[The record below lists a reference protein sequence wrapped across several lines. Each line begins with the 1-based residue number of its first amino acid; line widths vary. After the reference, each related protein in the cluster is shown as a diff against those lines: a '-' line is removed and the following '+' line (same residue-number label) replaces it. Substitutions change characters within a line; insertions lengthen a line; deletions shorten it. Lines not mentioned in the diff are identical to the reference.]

1 MAKGT
6 TVKMWRRTLIVL
18 IVMVALGFG
27 LIVVS
32 LIRLQLVDGAELQKA
47 AVDQQLRD
55 TTISAQRGTIYDRN
69 MKPLAQSATV
79 WKVVLAPAYID
90 KDDETLRRKIS
101 TGLADILGL
110 DAEDI
115 YKRTEGTSYYD
126 VLKTKVETDVKDR
139 LVQFIEENDLG
150 NTIQLQEDYK
160 RYYPFGSFASTI
172 LGFTGTDGQGLAGL
186 EAY

>member
-55 TTISAQRGTIYDRN
+55 TTISAQRGTIYDR
-69 MKPLAQSATV
+69 K
-79 WKVVLAPAYID
+79 Y
-90 KDDETLRRKIS
+90 ETAGSKCYCMESSIG
-101 TGLADILGL
+101 TC
-110 DAEDI
+110 I
-115 YKRTEGTSYYD
+115 Y
-126 VLKTKVETDVKDR
+126 
-139 LVQFIEENDLG
+139 
-150 NTIQLQEDYK
+150 
-160 RYYPFGSFASTI
+160 
-172 LGFTGTDGQGLAGL
+172 
-186 EAY
+186 

>member
-55 TTISAQRGTIYDRN
+55 TTISAQRGTISDRN

-90 KDDETLRRKIS
+90 KDD
-101 TGLADILGL
+101 
-110 DAEDI
+110 
-115 YKRTEGTSYYD
+115 
-126 VLKTKVETDVKDR
+126 
-139 LVQFIEENDLG
+139 
-150 NTIQLQEDYK
+150 
-160 RYYPFGSFASTI
+160 
-172 LGFTGTDGQGLAGL
+172 
-186 EAY
+186 

>member
-55 TTISAQRGTIYDRN
+55 TTISAQRGTI
-69 MKPLAQSATV
+69 
-79 WKVVLAPAYID
+79 
-90 KDDETLRRKIS
+90 
-101 TGLADILGL
+101 
-110 DAEDI
+110 
-115 YKRTEGTSYYD
+115 
-126 VLKTKVETDVKDR
+126 
-139 LVQFIEENDLG
+139 
-150 NTIQLQEDYK
+150 
-160 RYYPFGSFASTI
+160 
-172 LGFTGTDGQGLAGL
+172 
-186 EAY
+186 

>member
-55 TTISAQRGTIYDRN
+55 TTISAQR
-69 MKPLAQSATV
+69 
-79 WKVVLAPAYID
+79 
-90 KDDETLRRKIS
+90 
-101 TGLADILGL
+101 
-110 DAEDI
+110 
-115 YKRTEGTSYYD
+115 
-126 VLKTKVETDVKDR
+126 
-139 LVQFIEENDLG
+139 
-150 NTIQLQEDYK
+150 
-160 RYYPFGSFASTI
+160 
-172 LGFTGTDGQGLAGL
+172 
-186 EAY
+186 

>member
-90 KDDETLRRKIS
+90 KDD
-101 TGLADILGL
+101 
-110 DAEDI
+110 
-115 YKRTEGTSYYD
+115 
-126 VLKTKVETDVKDR
+126 
-139 LVQFIEENDLG
+139 
-150 NTIQLQEDYK
+150 
-160 RYYPFGSFASTI
+160 
-172 LGFTGTDGQGLAGL
+172 
-186 EAY
+186 